1 MRQMQFSTEQWPLK
15 EPFVISRSAP
25 QLNGEVLVVE
35 IHEMGKVGRG
45 ECERTDLLEPG
56 SPNVVAEIN
65 SVLAKIEAGITR
77 QELLQALPPGNARNA
92 IDCALFELEAKLAGI
107 SACQLAQLQCP
118 PRSVT
123 TVFTLSLDTPENM
136 AKVAKRNKDRPI
148 LKLKLGRDGDLERV
162 DAVHT
167 AAPNCRL
174 VIDANTGWSL
184 EQLKQYLPRLK
195 QLGVEMVEQPLPVG
209 QDWRLKGLNP
219 ELPICADESCIDRS
233 SLDLLEGCYQV
244 VNVKLDKTG
253 GMTEALE
260 LIKEA
265 KLRGFEVMVG
275 CMIGTSLAMAPA
287 LLLAQE
293 AKWVDI
299 DGPLLLAKDH
309 TGGLIYQGS
318 NVHPSD
324 IGFWG

>member
-1 MRQMQFSTEQWPLK
+1 
-15 EPFVISRSAP
+15 
-25 QLNGEVLVVE
+25 
-35 IHEMGKVGRG
+35 
-45 ECERTDLLEPG
+45 
-56 SPNVVAEIN
+56 
-65 SVLAKIEAGITR
+65 
-77 QELLQALPPGNARNA
+77 
-92 IDCALFELEAKLAGI
+92 
-107 SACQLAQLQCP
+107 
-118 PRSVT
+118 
-123 TVFTLSLDTPENM
+123 
-136 AKVAKRNKDRPI
+136 
-148 LKLKLGRDGDLERV
+148 
-162 DAVHT
+162 
-167 AAPNCRL
+167 
-174 VIDANTGWSL
+174 
-184 EQLKQYLPRLK
+184 
-195 QLGVEMVEQPLPVG
+195 
-209 QDWRLKGLNP
+209 
-219 ELPICADESCIDRS
+219 
-233 SLDLLEGCYQV
+233 V

-324 IGFWG
+324 LGFWG

>member
-1 MRQMQFSTEQWPLK
+1 
-15 EPFVISRSAP
+15 
-25 QLNGEVLVVE
+25 
-35 IHEMGKVGRG
+35 
-45 ECERTDLLEPG
+45 
-56 SPNVVAEIN
+56 
-65 SVLAKIEAGITR
+65 
-77 QELLQALPPGNARNA
+77 
-92 IDCALFELEAKLAGI
+92 
-107 SACQLAQLQCP
+107 
-118 PRSVT
+118 
-123 TVFTLSLDTPENM
+123 
-136 AKVAKRNKDRPI
+136 
-148 LKLKLGRDGDLERV
+148 
-162 DAVHT
+162 T

-324 IGFWG
+324 LGFWG

>member
-1 MRQMQFSTEQWPLK
+1 M
-15 EPFVISRSAP
+15 
-25 QLNGEVLVVE
+25 
-35 IHEMGKVGRG
+35 
-45 ECERTDLLEPG
+45 
-56 SPNVVAEIN
+56 
-65 SVLAKIEAGITR
+65 
-77 QELLQALPPGNARNA
+77 
-92 IDCALFELEAKLAGI
+92 
-107 SACQLAQLQCP
+107 
-118 PRSVT
+118 
-123 TVFTLSLDTPENM
+123 
-136 AKVAKRNKDRPI
+136 
-148 LKLKLGRDGDLERV
+148 
-162 DAVHT
+162 
-167 AAPNCRL
+167 
-174 VIDANTGWSL
+174 
-184 EQLKQYLPRLK
+184 
-195 QLGVEMVEQPLPVG
+195 
-209 QDWRLKGLNP
+209 
-219 ELPICADESCIDRS
+219 ESCIDRS

-324 IGFWG
+324 LGFWGLAIHKWLRLSLERSDTEIEKMLSNAIV

>member
-1 MRQMQFSTEQWPLK
+1 MGVK

-35 IHEMGKVGRG
+35 ITQGGFVGRG
-45 ECERTDLLEPG
+45 ECERADLLEPG
-56 SPNVVAEIN
+56 SADVVAQVN
-65 SVLAKIEAGITR
+65 SVLAKVEAGMDR
-77 QELLQALPPGNARNA
+77 QQLLHTLPPGNARNA
-92 IDCALFELEAKLAGI
+92 IDCALFELEAKLLGI
-107 SACQLAQLQCP
+107 SACELAQLPCP
-118 PRSVT
+118 PQSVI

-136 AKVAKRNKDRPI
+136 AKVAKLNSHRPL

-162 DAVHT
+162 AAVHN

-174 VIDANTGWSL
+174 VIDANTGWTI
-184 EQLKQYLPRLK
+184 EQLKSYLPRLK

-209 QDWRLKGLNP
+209 QDWQLKGLDSI
-219 ELPICADESCIDRS
+219 LPICADESCIDRT
-233 SLDLLEGCYQV
+233 SLDQLEGCYQV

-253 GMTEALE
+253 GMTEALA

-265 KLRGFEVMVG
+265 KARGFEVMVG

-287 LLLAQE
+287 LLLAQV

-299 DGPLLLAKDH
+299 DGPLLLANDH
-309 TGGLIYQGS
+309 ADGLVYQGS
-318 NVHPSD
+318 NVQPAAAS
-324 IGFWG
+324 FWG